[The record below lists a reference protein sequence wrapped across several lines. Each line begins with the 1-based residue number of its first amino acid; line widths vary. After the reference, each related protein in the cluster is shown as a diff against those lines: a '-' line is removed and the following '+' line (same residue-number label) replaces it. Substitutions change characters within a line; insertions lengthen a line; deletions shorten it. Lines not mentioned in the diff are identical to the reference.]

1 MTDRDIAFNKI
12 MGHRIRQARERLGIS
27 QEELA
32 FRIGKTQNA
41 ISTYENGN
49 RMPHLS
55 HLPELARALGVPI
68 AYLFGDLEPDEEMIE
83 MYNRLNPE
91 AKRLALAYI
100 HMLKEQIHT

>member
-1 MTDRDIAFNKI
+1 MTDRDMDFGKT
-12 MGHRIRQARERLGIS
+12 MGSRIRRARERLGIS

-55 HLPELARALGVPI
+55 QLPELAEALEVPI
-68 AYLFGDLEPDEEMIE
+68 AYLFGDLEPDEEMIQT
-83 MYNRLNPE
+83 YNRLNPD
-91 AKRLALAYI
+91 AKRLALAYL
-100 HMLKEQIHT
+100 HMLEEQLN